1 MELNKPSDSQV
12 KLFVNLQQLKTTK
25 QLRTQSIDMLY
36 LQWLNQ
42 SLQELRWLDLEGR
55 LKVDILI

>member
-12 KLFVNLQQLKTTK
+12 KLFVNLQQLNTK

-36 LQWLNQ
+36 LQWLNL
-42 SLQELRWLDLEGR
+42 S
-55 LKVDILI
+55 I

>member
-12 KLFVNLQQLKTTK
+12 KLFVNLQQLNTK